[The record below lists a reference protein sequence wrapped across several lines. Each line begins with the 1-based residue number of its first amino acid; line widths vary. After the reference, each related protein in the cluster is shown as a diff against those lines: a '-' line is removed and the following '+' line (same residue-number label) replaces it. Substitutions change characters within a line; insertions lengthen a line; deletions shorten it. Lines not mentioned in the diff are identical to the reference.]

1 MSKLSATVGHGI
13 CAFAQ
18 GVVFGG
24 NVAMGLF
31 AGFTYAG
38 AVVSGLALTLA
49 AIHLIA
55 VYTIV
60 KEVVDKLPKEA

>member
-1 MSKLSATVGHGI
+1 MSKLTTIVIHGA

-24 NVAMGLF
+24 NATVGLL
-31 AGFTYAG
+31 AGFSAVS
-38 AVVSGLALTLA
+38 AVVSGLAIVLA
-49 AIHLIA
+49 TAHLVV
-55 VYTIV
+55 VYTNV